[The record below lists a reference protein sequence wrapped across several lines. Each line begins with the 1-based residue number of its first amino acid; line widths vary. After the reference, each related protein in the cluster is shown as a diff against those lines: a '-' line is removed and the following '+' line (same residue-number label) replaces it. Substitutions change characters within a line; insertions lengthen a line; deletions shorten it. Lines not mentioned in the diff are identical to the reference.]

1 MISWYNGI
9 INKKGSD
16 YMVELKRGEY
26 IYYTT
31 KRGCSVKI
39 GNDCGYLYYEKEVR
53 TKKNGYTSISYKLV
67 TPTKEM
73 LNVAKAC

>member
-16 YMVELKRGEY
+16 YMVELKSGEY
-26 IYYTT
+26 IHYTT
-31 KRGCSVKI
+31 KRGCKVKI

-53 TKKNGYTSISYKLV
+53 TKKNGYTSISYRLI

-73 LNVAKAC
+73 LNAAKAC

>member
-26 IYYTT
+26 IHYTT
-31 KRGCSVKI
+31 KRGCKVKI

-53 TKKNGYTSISYKLV
+53 TKKNGCTSISYKLI

>member
-26 IYYTT
+26 IHYTT

-53 TKKNGYTSISYKLV
+53 TKKNGYAIISYKLI

>member
-53 TKKNGYTSISYKLV
+53 TKKNGYTSMSYKLI

-73 LNVAKAC
+73 LNVEKTC

>member
-1 MISWYNGI
+1 
-9 INKKGSD
+9 
-16 YMVELKRGEY
+16 MVELKRGEY
-26 IYYTT
+26 IHYTT

-39 GNDCGYLYYEKEVR
+39 GNDCGHLYYEKEIR

-73 LNVAKAC
+73 LNAAKAC